1 MRTTANSLVL
11 AGILLGSFYYWGLNT
26 KSGRSRFDEMAGII
40 PMFAGLL
47 ACAAVAVAVIL
58 YLILWKRTR

>member
-1 MRTTANSLVL
+1 LRTLANSLL
-11 AGILLGSFYYWGLNT
+11 AAGILLGSFYYWGLNT

-47 ACAAVAVAVIL
+47 ACAAVVVAVVL
-58 YLILWKRTR
+58 YLILWKRSR